1 MVVVL
6 HQAWSENQWS
16 VMLGYLI
23 ISTNITDAIKHVAGD
38 SFVLEQDSE
47 RNTFKLLQR
56 ETLNYLS
63 LDEPMT
69 CTCVTCYIKYQ
80 SINQSTAETH
90 S

>member
-23 ISTNITDAIKHVAGD
+23 ISANITDAIKHVAGD

-56 ETLNYLS
+56 ETLSITYLWMN
-63 LDEPMT
+63 P
-69 CTCVTCYIKYQ
+69 
-80 SINQSTAETH
+80 
-90 S
+90 